1 MERYKLSPAEH
12 ELLKALELRSKQ
24 EPDVECAAAAQLIW
38 RLIDVIAD
46 LERSILSLEEEL
58 QDKGW

>member
-1 MERYKLSPAEH
+1 MERYKLTPAEH

-38 RLIDVIAD
+38 RLVDVIAD
-46 LERSILSLEEEL
+46 LEREIADWEKYE
-58 QDKGW
+58 GRNY